1 MITPDG
7 YIFDKESILAYIVG
21 QKKKQKSLMKA
32 YEKYEAL
39 EKARKEQV

>member
-7 YIFDKESILAYIVG
+7 YIFDKESILSYIVE
-21 QKKKQKSLMKA
+21 QKKEQKRLMKA
-32 YEKYEAL
+32 YEQYEAL